1 MRCVISQV
9 CVNIVRCVI
18 LAMKSMEYCISVEI
32 YSVVQMR
39 RVSVPTAKVS
49 NSCNTSKK
57 KMKNEKRV
65 TKKLLFLLL

>member
-57 KMKNEKRV
+57 KVIKMKKE
-65 TKKLLFLLL
+65 

>member
-18 LAMKSMEYCISVEI
+18 LAMKSMEYFISVEI

-39 RVSVPTAKVS
+39 CVSVPTVKVS
-49 NSCNTSKK
+49 NSCNTSE
-57 KMKNEKRV
+57 KNEK
-65 TKKLLFLLL
+65 